1 MREDDAR
8 RVALVR
14 AVEIE
19 DTAEALLTR
28 EDRQA
33 ATVAGFGAGLAGGD
47 DQSRKGDER
56 FLAARAAFAFDRLL
70 TRFPPVEGAAQASR
84 WPRWVSWAVPVAAL
98 LLGLATNEI
107 GNGKRLNLIAFPLIG
122 MLAWNAAVYLLLLG
136 HLLRPLLRREHRPSR
151 VAGWLSR
158 RIAPRIDN
166 AQPLGRALARF
177 AQEWARIAGR
187 LTAARVSRTFHL
199 GAAAFACGV
208 VAGLYLRALGV
219 EYRAGWESTF
229 LNAGAVHAILAL
241 ALSPASFVTG
251 IALPG
256 PDHLATLRWSA
267 GPGEVAGPWIH
278 LYAATAALF
287 ILAPRLL
294 LATGSALQA
303 ARLRRRLP
311 VPGREDFHVRR
322 LLRAAHGGA
331 AEARV
336 IPYAFQPSA
345 EVRGRLAD
353 LLTAALGDATRTHFD
368 AAVAYGAEDEWLART
383 TIGEVDHLI
392 VLFNLGST
400 PEAENHGAFVAGVQR
415 LIAGKGAALTVVL
428 DESSFRERQ
437 GAGARLDARRT
448 AWERMLA
455 GQGVQPFAA
464 DLTANPTGGSEPAL
478 VRRLEAALVRSP
490 KLMASRR

>member
-33 ATVAGFGAGLAGGD
+33 ATAAGLAGGGGD
-47 DQSRKGDER
+47 ESRNGDER

-70 TRFPPVEGAAQASR
+70 TRFPLVERAAQASR
-84 WPRWVSWAVPVAAL
+84 WPRWVSWAVPMAAL

-107 GNGKRLNLIAFPLIG
+107 GNGKRLNLLAFPLIG

-158 RIAPRIDN
+158 RIAPRLDD

-177 AQEWARIAGR
+177 AREWGRIAGR
-187 LTAARVSRTFHL
+187 LTSARVSRTFHL
-199 GAAAFACGV
+199 GAAAFATGV
-208 VAGLYLRALGV
+208 VAGLYVRALGV

-241 ALSPASFVTG
+241 ALSPASLVTG

-256 PDHLATLRWSA
+256 PEHLAGLRWSA

-294 LATGSALQA
+294 LATGSALQVA
-303 ARLRRRLP
+303 GLRRRLP

-322 LLRAAHGGA
+322 LLRAAHGGGV
-331 AEARV
+331 EARV
-336 IPYAFQPSA
+336 MPYAFQPSA
-345 EVRGRLAD
+345 AVRGRLAD
-353 LLTAALGDATRTHFD
+353 LLTAALGDQTRTHVD
-368 AAVAYGAEDEWLART
+368 ASVAYGAEDEWLARA
-383 TIGEVDHLI
+383 TIGEGVDYVI
-392 VLFNLGST
+392 VLFSLGST

-464 DLTANPTGGSEPAL
+464 DLTAGVEPAL

-490 KLMASRR
+490 TLDVRGSASRR